1 MNALINFW
9 NLMTTENEMLTK
21 IVTAPT
27 VVIEAWLIFKLFT
40 SFLKI
45 SFTTKQKFAY
55 IFLFSI
61 TSLFTEFFISTP
73 YNIFVNFFVLFLIIK
88 VLFKQNITKTI
99 ASIIIPTA
107 LFSLTGNLILNPT
120 LKLLNISSNQLNNC
134 IIYKFIYLF
143 ILYLIMFI
151 IIALFT
157 KYKVYFNTSINL
169 DYKSKKLILLN
180 LFLGLITII
189 IQLIVTFYYI
199 NTYPLAFTILN
210 FLSLL
215 AYFIISFY
223 SLNRIIN
230 LQIAK
235 IELENS
241 ENYNK
246 TLSILYDNV
255 KAFKHDFDNMVFTIG
270 GFINTNDINGLKK
283 YYTSLERDC
292 QKTNNIAL
300 LNPQLI
306 NNPGIYNLLI
316 TKYKKAQNENIEI
329 QLEYFFDFDKLHMPI
344 YDFSRMLGIFLDNAI
359 EAAASSKEKK
369 IKIIFR
375 DTIQSNVQIIQIENS
390 YVSKNIN
397 TKKIFEKGITE
408 KDNHLGMGLWEVN
421 QILKRNNNVNLI
433 TENNDLYFKQH
444 LEIYY

>member
-45 SFTTKQKFAY
+45 SFTIKQKFAY